1 MERDSTW
8 KYMDS
13 TMVSSDNLRG
23 MSWKITL
30 FLGHQSVIFAKWNY
44 GMVLEKSAAQIE
56 STEIEVLRFWAV
68 FCSEFEVFFLSWMS
82 SLIINDHQWSSW
94 LMKLRWTYLTGCFCT
109 SFNPIT
115 KNWIQQSRI
124 NSSADHHRS
133 VGCWSCL
140 RTRRSQCVAM
150 FKPLQPKKWTKGPN
164 SKDMKIWSLR
174 TLELSKIETSD
185 SRDSHSATI
194 VGENPWCQ
202 NVTLI
207 AFDPPVWPQ
216 NPVILQSTPL

>member
-1 MERDSTW
+1 MKLGDGPR
-8 KYMDS
+8 KI
-13 TMVSSDNLRG
+13 SSADRIHRNRG
-23 MSWKITL
+23 SSFLSRFL
-30 FLGHQSVIFAKWNY
+30 FRIWGV
-44 GMVLEKSAAQIE
+44 
-56 STEIEVLRFWAV
+56 
-68 FCSEFEVFFLSWMS
+68 FLSWMS

-185 SRDSHSATI
+185 SRDSHSAII